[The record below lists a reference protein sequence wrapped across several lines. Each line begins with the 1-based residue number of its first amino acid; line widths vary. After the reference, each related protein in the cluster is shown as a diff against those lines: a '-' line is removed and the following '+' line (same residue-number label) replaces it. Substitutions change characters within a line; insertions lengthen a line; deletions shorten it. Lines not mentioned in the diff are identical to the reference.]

1 MAKGGLDLDAELDH
15 LYAAPPSEFTSARN
29 ALVKTLEAAG
39 RKEDA
44 ARVKVL
50 KKPNAA
56 AWGVNQL
63 ALSSPRLLAKLAASG
78 DRLRSGGSDPRE
90 AMKNR
95 RDAVDEARRDVERAF
110 KGAGLASNPDVLR
123 RVATTLEAIATYGS
137 SPGVPVA
144 GRLTEDV
151 PAPGFD
157 EIAALGLLGSGSTTR
172 RPAAAPERAPEAP
185 KAPAAR
191 PDTAA
196 KRDADDERARETE
209 REEKRREEAWK
220 LAERTKPAEE
230 ARAALQGAEKAVEAI
245 RSKRAALE
253 AALSEV
259 AADEKVLEVRHAA
272 AREASEK
279 ADAAEREARGRAS

>member
-1 MAKGGLDLDAELDH
+1 MAKGGLDLDAELDR

-44 ARVKVL
+44 ARVKAA

-63 ALSSPRLLAKLAASG
+63 ALSAPRLLAALVASG
-78 DRLRSGGSDPRE
+78 DRLRAGGSDPKE
-90 AMKNR
+90 AMKKR

-110 KGAGLASNPDVLR
+110 KGAGLAVNPDILR
-123 RVATTLEAIATYGS
+123 RVSTTLEAIATYGS
-137 SPGVPVA
+137 SPGGPAA

-157 EIAALGLLGSGSTTR
+157 EIASLGLLGSGATAPRAVASPA
-172 RPAAAPERAPEAP
+172 RPAESP
-185 KAPAAR
+185 KAPVASPDKAAQ
-191 PDTAA
+191 
-196 KRDADDERARETE
+196 RDADERALEE
-209 REEKRREEAWK
+209 KREEKRREEARK
-220 LAERTKPAEE
+220 ELAERTKAAEQARE
-230 ARAALQGAEKAVEAI
+230 ALKAAEKVVEAI
-245 RSKRAALE
+245 RRKRASLE
-253 AALSEV
+253 AALSEAV
-259 AADEKVLEVRHAA
+259 AEEKALEAQHAA

-279 ADAAEREARGRAS
+279 ADAAEKEARERSR